1 MDWFLILYVYIAAI
15 SLFAVI
21 QTIFDKRR
29 AVRGGWR
36 VKESSLLLT
45 AVLGGSVAM
54 LLTMLLIRH
63 KTRKKKFMLGIPVII
78 VLQIAAAILVRRF
91 VIG

>member
-78 VLQIAAAILVRRF
+78 ILQIAAAILVRRF

>member
-54 LLTMLLIRH
+54 LLTMLVIRH

-78 VLQIAAAILVRRF
+78 ILQIAAAILVRRF

>member
-1 MDWFLILYVYIAAI
+1 MDWFLFLYVYIAAI

-29 AVRGGWR
+29 AVRSGWR

-78 VLQIAAAILVRRF
+78 ILQIAAVYCVRRF
-91 VIG
+91 CGV

>member
-1 MDWFLILYVYIAAI
+1 MDWFLFLYVYIAAI

-54 LLTMLLIRH
+54 LLTMLVIRH

>member
-54 LLTMLLIRH
+54 LLTMLVIRH

>member
-54 LLTMLLIRH
+54 LLTMLMIRH